1 MSTFLDDICPMV
13 LQQDIHKR
21 QAAGQSILEYL
32 QNPKNPLECE
42 TWDRFIDGLGH
53 WVNSSNYKVS
63 LLGLE
68 ILGAL
73 ADRMKEGFKIHIS
86 TVLSAVID
94 RLGDGKDQ
102 VRDQAQAF
110 LQKLMIAAASP
121 QALFERLMRAFS
133 HKNFRVREEVLLC
146 LMQTINTYGASSLSL
161 AKVVPS
167 ICKLLGD
174 PNSQVRDTAINTL
187 VEIYRHVGEKVRI
200 DLGKKGIPSSRL
212 SVIYNKFDEVKK
224 SGRMIA
230 QDTGAKPPPGQDEVD
245 SARRIKAKVK
255 AVGCFLQISS
265 ASRVA
270 KSRTNTGTVKRSSSS
285 VSGSRPQSGAS
296 GVDEDAFA
304 RMFEDVPDTPI
315 YNAKGLEDDFMKVKE
330 TLEVD
335 KNPWE
340 ARVTAL
346 KKVRSL
352 VIAGAKTYDGF
363 LHQIKQLEVSFV
375 VSVNDLRS
383 QVVREA
389 CITLSY
395 LSTVMGRQF
404 DHTAEYVLPN
414 LFTLIPNSAKI
425 MSSSGIV
432 CLLIIIRHTHSPRLL
447 PGICS
452 YMNSKSVAIRKQT
465 CQFIWIILI
474 NWETHYLEKHIGA
487 LEEAVRKGIED
498 ADSEARSYARKAF
511 WAFADHFKQQ
521 AERLLNSFDTSKQ
534 KMLNGELT
542 QSSSLGAL
550 NIPTTR
556 SRASSSSSQESVGPK
571 TGGARRSLVPSNKSD
586 TQTDSGYRLGPRSN
600 SDINTSAAARA
611 KSRYG
616 PSSSTINTAQR
627 LRKSTSR
634 ENIGKKKEPER
645 GVSVTSPSKLVH
657 RATEEGSRLPTPRK
671 GRLGVSQSQPG
682 SRSNSRSGSPTR
694 YLLGTY
700 SRVESDRRTPRKSR
714 IPRSQ
719 GCSRETSPNRLGFNR
734 DRHISGTSN
743 GAQRVQTTGRTPP
756 VLNQPQ
762 LITGKDAEIALAA
775 ALTQRPSRKRWES
788 YGSAYSDDESDAS
801 SVCSIG
807 SYGSGHGKSIEDVA
821 DILNKMGS
829 AAWSERKEGLLGLQ
843 NVLRSSTRMLSR
855 QELKRCTEIFTRMF
869 ADPHGKVFSLFLETL
884 CDFVAIHKMDL
895 IDWMYILLT
904 RLLLKMGMDLLGS
917 VLAKVEKALDVVREC
932 FPFDSQFNILTRF
945 IVDQTQTPN
954 VKTKVALLKYMQF
967 LIELMDPSDFVNSSE
982 TRLAVSR
989 IISWTREAKSLDIRK
1004 ASQMVL
1010 IGMFELNTPEFSMM
1024 LSVLPKA
1031 FQDGATKLLHNHL
1044 RNTSNENENVPPR
1057 PRNTPSRSY
1066 QSRPYMSPRG
1076 EALSPRAT
1084 YPDMD
1089 ADMQNMNSEE
1099 IYNSL
1104 RKTTAEIQNFSLR
1117 SSRDDLDD
1125 FTKDTERIESDEVS
1139 ADSGITNSIPD
1150 VRVDSPEVLADQNTK
1165 PTYSRTHHDTS
1176 FTPSRHDTSFSPS
1189 RHDTSFSPSRHE
1201 TSKSNKSQYYNPS
1214 NYSDNQVSLLHSQAV
1229 NNSFNR
1235 SALAEATFD
1244 DNIDEPFDRDQQ
1256 DILADIIRELSNHN
1270 ERNEERVSAL
1280 QQLMKIAREDI
1291 TAPWDIH
1298 FKAVLLV
1305 LTETLND
1312 MDAIIR
1318 ALALR
1323 TLRELIKNQ
1332 PDRFVEY
1339 AELTI
1344 LKVLEAHK
1352 DTQKDVLR
1360 AAEETTAT
1368 LANSIPPETCVRV
1381 LCPLIQTADFPVNLG
1396 AIKMLTK
1403 VVELF
1408 PKAEMH
1414 DMLPEI
1420 IPGLLKGY
1428 DHPDSSVRKGSVF
1441 CLVAIHGVIGDDLK
1455 EHLGDLSGSKMKL
1468 LNLYIKRSQAEKQT
1482 SDSKQDNGV

>member
-255 AVGCFLQISS
+255 AVGCFLQWSSVRWKPKVKAVNAFTEISS

-1031 FQDGATKLLHNHL
+1031 FQ
-1044 RNTSNENENVPPR
+1044 
-1057 PRNTPSRSY
+1057 
-1066 QSRPYMSPRG
+1066 
-1076 EALSPRAT
+1076 
-1084 YPDMD
+1084 
-1089 ADMQNMNSEE
+1089 
-1099 IYNSL
+1099 
-1104 RKTTAEIQNFSLR
+1104 
-1117 SSRDDLDD
+1117 
-1125 FTKDTERIESDEVS
+1125 
-1139 ADSGITNSIPD
+1139 
-1150 VRVDSPEVLADQNTK
+1150 
-1165 PTYSRTHHDTS
+1165 
-1176 FTPSRHDTSFSPS
+1176 
-1189 RHDTSFSPSRHE
+1189 
-1201 TSKSNKSQYYNPS
+1201 
-1214 NYSDNQVSLLHSQAV
+1214 QVSLLHSQAV